1 MSILLLISY
10 VRLHEGFMHFLNGL
24 LPIPA
29 IDYFLKKRYLDVYGL
44 MQYEQKEFRQAEKLR
59 MYSNIW
65 GTLSTHYR
73 MNT

>member
-44 MQYEQKEFRQAEKLR
+44 KCVQKEFRQGEKLR

>member
-1 MSILLLISY
+1 
-10 VRLHEGFMHFLNGL
+10 MHFLNGL

-44 MQYEQKEFRQAEKLR
+44 MQCVQKEFRQAEKLR

-65 GTLSTHYR
+65 GTLNTHYR

>member
-1 MSILLLISY
+1 
-10 VRLHEGFMHFLNGL
+10 MHFLNGL
-24 LPIPA
+24 FPIPA

-44 MQYEQKEFRQAEKLR
+44 MQCVQKKFREAEMLR
-59 MYSNIW
+59 MYGNIW

>member
-1 MSILLLISY
+1 
-10 VRLHEGFMHFLNGL
+10 MHFLNGL

-44 MQYEQKEFRQAEKLR
+44 MQCAQKEFRAEKLR

-65 GTLSTHYR
+65 GTLNTHYR